1 MKRVNVVIVIVFLLI
16 LISIGCGKQMAPT
29 CDDDKTK
36 SLALKVYLEILIKN
50 TFPISPEEVDKRLK
64 ELESYKYSNGVME
77 GTMSATDGSPVI
89 QRLWLDMVRTESVD
103 KDTGRYVCKAKV
115 KGEIMSNETT
125 PVGIIYKSEL
135 TDGGKSYMTSV
146 LLESER
152 GIPSLWGRPSV
163 EVVKKLVEQ
172 DLSLYFGIMRSEYYW
187 SIDIKTISTEQWGV
201 IYDKRRTYWI
211 VDYEYTGECKSGEC
225 VHVEEWKYI
234 PKKFNKVKVFV
245 NDRGKW
251 QSSYI

>member
-103 KDTGRYVCKAKV
+103 RY
-115 KGEIMSNETT
+115 
-125 PVGIIYKSEL
+125 
-135 TDGGKSYMTSV
+135 
-146 LLESER
+146 R
-152 GIPSLWGRPSV
+152 
-163 EVVKKLVEQ
+163 
-172 DLSLYFGIMRSEYYW
+172 
-187 SIDIKTISTEQWGV
+187 
-201 IYDKRRTYWI
+201 
-211 VDYEYTGECKSGEC
+211 
-225 VHVEEWKYI
+225 
-234 PKKFNKVKVFV
+234 
-245 NDRGKW
+245 
-251 QSSYI
+251 